1 MKKKVDEELLRVREG
16 LERYLSGNE
25 MMIEVK
31 LDMIA
36 ELKDMMQDEVV
47 HFVFT
52 KVDGTERHA
61 YGTRASDILGQHELH
76 GLKCQEKDH
85 SRSTFGTFSYFDI
98 EREDWRSFRVDRLL
112 EIRND
117 YTI

>member
-1 MKKKVDEELLRVREG
+1 MLKKVDEELLRVREG

-31 LDMIA
+31 LDMVA
-36 ELKDMMQDEVV
+36 ELKHMMQDDVV
-47 HFVFT
+47 HFVFC

-61 YGTRASDILGQHELH
+61 YGTRASDIIGQHELH
-76 GLKCQEKDH
+76 GLKYQEKPK
-85 SRSTFGTFSYFDI
+85 SKPAFGTFSYFDI
-98 EREDWRSFRVDRLL
+98 EREDWRCFRVDRLL